1 MLTAL
6 SALDFEGAG
15 RVTFPERSTSVLS
28 GRRGAW
34 AFWIGCAAVT
44 AGVLAHLPM
53 VWMARDMGFRLAGM
67 PMDPGM
73 VGGMGLIVVGVAVAG
88 FGLLPRR
95 NLQAEAQ
102 AARVH
107 VSAGEDAPLTSAHWR
122 LMALLVVAL
131 VIDVMKPASLGFV
144 VPGMIREYGVS
155 KSVVALLPFAAL
167 AGTVAGSIVWGLLA
181 DIFGRRASILL
192 SAVMFVG
199 TSICGAMPSLWWNVG
214 MCFLMGAAAGGMLP
228 VAYALLA
235 ESMPSKH
242 RGWSMV
248 LIGGLGAVGGYL
260 AASGLSAA
268 LQPTF
273 GWRIMWFLGM
283 PTGLVLILL
292 NGAIPESARFLLS
305 LGRVDEAHAV
315 LRRFGSRIIEGPDD
329 GAADAEAGLT
339 HGRPATPPVSRN
351 YLSKT
356 LSLSIV
362 ALTWGLVNF
371 GLLLWLPADLTA
383 KGYSMGALSRLLALS
398 ALIAAP
404 TVFLCA
410 FLYSR
415 WSTKWSL
422 VLMMGIM
429 ALGLALVLH
438 IETAQGPALSPIV
451 PVALLIVGSNGVL
464 AILLPYAAESY
475 PLRVR
480 GRGTGWVAGCSKFGG
495 LLAQFLA
502 IMAAAPA
509 VGAAAGLIM
518 IPTLLAMGLI
528 AWFGAETRGRDL
540 RDLEA
545 DPSDLLAV
553 ASSGG

>member
-1 MLTAL
+1 MTPTAT
-6 SALDFEGAG
+6 AAG
-15 RVTFPERSTSVLS
+15 VLAD
-28 GRRGAW
+28 RRGAW

-53 VWMARDMGFRLAGM
+53 VWMGRHAGFRLAGM
-67 PMDPGM
+67 PMDPLM
-73 VGGMGLIVVGVAVAG
+73 IGGMGLIVAGVAVAG

-95 NLQAEAQ
+95 SLEARAQ
-102 AARVH
+102 AAAVH
-107 VSAGEDAPLTSAHWR
+107 VTPPEDAPLTSAHWR

-144 VPGMIREYGVS
+144 VPGMVAEYGVS
-155 KSVVALLPFAAL
+155 RATVAILPFSAL
-167 AGTVAGSIVWGLLA
+167 AGTACGSIVWGVLA

-199 TSICGAMPSLWWNVG
+199 TSICGAMPSLWWNVA

-235 ESMPSKH
+235 ESMPSRH
-242 RGWSMV
+242 RGWSLV

-260 AASGLSAA
+260 AASGLSAL

-283 PTGLVLILL
+283 PTGLILIVL
-292 NGAIPESARFLLS
+292 NGAIPESAKFLLS
-305 LGRVDEAHAV
+305 LGRVEEAHAV
-315 LRRFGSRIIEGPDD
+315 LRRFGSRIVEGPD
-329 GAADAEAGLT
+329 ADAVEADAGLV
-339 HGRPATPPVSRN
+339 GQLAPTPLAQAAFLGKAV
-351 YLSKT
+351 
-356 LSLSIV
+356 SLSIV

-371 GLLLWLPADLTA
+371 GLLLWLPADLA
-383 KGYSMGALSRLLALS
+383 ARGYSMGALSRLLAFS

-410 FLYSR
+410 FIYSR

-422 VLMMGIM
+422 IAMIGTM
-429 ALGLALVLH
+429 ALGLALVLRML
-438 IETAQGPALSPIV
+438 TASGPTISPIL

-464 AILLPYAAESY
+464 AILLPYTAESY

-480 GRGTGWVAGCSKFGG
+480 GRATGWVAGCSKFGG
-495 LLAQFLA
+495 LLAQLLS
-502 IMAAAPA
+502 MLVVVPA
-509 VGAAAGLIM
+509 VGVAAGLIM
-518 IPTLLAMGLI
+518 IPTLLAMGLV
-528 AWFGAETRGRDL
+528 ARFGTETRGRDL
-540 RDLEA
+540 RELEA
-545 DPSDLLAV
+545 PPPAGLAV
-553 ASSGG
+553 AAGG

>member
-1 MLTAL
+1 M
-6 SALDFEGAG
+6 
-15 RVTFPERSTSVLS
+15 TFSERSTSVLS
-28 GRRGAW
+28 DRRGAW

-53 VWMARDMGFRLAGM
+53 VWMARDMGLRLAGM

-73 VGGMGLIVVGVAVAG
+73 IGGMGLILAGVAVAG

-95 NLQAEAQ
+95 NLQAEAK

-107 VSAGEDAPLTSAHWR
+107 VSAAEDAPLTWAHWR
-122 LMALLVVAL
+122 LMAVLVVAL

-144 VPGMIREYGVS
+144 VPGMIQEYGVA
-155 KSVVALLPFAAL
+155 KSIVALLPFSAL
-167 AGTVAGSIVWGLLA
+167 AGTVTGSIVWGLLA

-235 ESMPSKH
+235 ESMPSRH

-268 LQPTF
+268 LQPAF
-273 GWRIMWFLGM
+273 GWRIMWFLGL
-283 PTGLVLILL
+283 PTGLILIVL
-292 NGAIPESARFLLS
+292 NSAIPESARFLLS

-315 LRRFGSRIIEGPDD
+315 LRRFGSRIIQGPDD

-339 HGRPATPPVSRN
+339 HGQVATPPASRA

-356 LSLSIV
+356 ISLSVV

-371 GLLLWLPADLTA
+371 GLLLWLPADLA
-383 KGYSMGALSRLLALS
+383 ARGYSMGALSRLLALS

-422 VLMMGIM
+422 VLMIGIM
-429 ALGLALVLH
+429 AVGLGQVLH
-438 IETAQGPALSPIV
+438 IETAQGQTLSPIL
-451 PVALLIVGSNGVL
+451 PIALLIVGSNGVL
-464 AILLPYAAESY
+464 AIVLPYTAESY

-480 GRGTGWVAGCSKFGG
+480 GRGTGWVAACSKFGG

-502 IMAAAPA
+502 IMAVAPA
-509 VGAAAGLIM
+509 VGPAAGLIL
-518 IPTLLAMGLI
+518 IPTLLAMVLI
-528 AWFGAETRGRDL
+528 GRFGTETRGRDL

-545 DPSDLLAV
+545 EPSPLLA
-553 ASSGG
+553 AARTGG

>member
-1 MLTAL
+1 LLTAL
-6 SALDFEGAG
+6 SAFGEQAVTIPG
-15 RVTFPERSTSVLS
+15 RPTGVLS
-28 GRRGAW
+28 DRRGAW

-44 AGVLAHLPM
+44 VGVLAHLPM

-73 VGGMGLIVVGVAVAG
+73 IGGMGLIVAGVAVAG

-107 VSAGEDAPLTSAHWR
+107 VSAPEDAPLTSAHWR

-144 VPGMIREYGVS
+144 VPGMIREYGVA
-155 KSVVALLPFAAL
+155 KSTVALLPFAAL

-181 DIFGRRASILL
+181 DVFGRRASILL

-235 ESMPSKH
+235 ESMPSRH

-260 AASGLSAA
+260 AASSLSAA

-283 PTGLVLILL
+283 PTGLILILL

-329 GAADAEAGLT
+329 GSADAEAGLT
-339 HGRPATPPVSRN
+339 HGGAATPPVSRK

-356 LSLSIV
+356 VSLSVV

-398 ALIAAP
+398 ALLAAP

-422 VLMMGIM
+422 VLMTGIM

-480 GRGTGWVAGCSKFGG
+480 GRGTGWVAACSKFGG
-495 LLAQFLA
+495 LLAQLLA

-518 IPTLLAMGLI
+518 IPTLLAMVLI

-545 DPSDLLAV
+545 DPSPLLAT
-553 ASSGG
+553 AGGGG

>member
-1 MLTAL
+1 M
-6 SALDFEGAG
+6 SIAG
-15 RVTFPERSTSVLS
+15 RRAGVLS
-28 GRRGAW
+28 DRRGVL

-53 VWMARDMGFRLAGM
+53 LWMGRHIGFRMVGM

-73 VGGMGLIVVGVAVAG
+73 IAGMWLIVVGVGVAG

-95 NLQAEAQ
+95 DHAAEAQ
-102 AARVH
+102 AARTR
-107 VSAGEDAPLTSAHWR
+107 VSVPEDAPLTAAHWR
-122 LMALLVVAL
+122 LMAVLVVAL

-144 VPGMIREYGVS
+144 VPGMIREYGVP
-155 KSVVALLPFAAL
+155 KATVALLPFAAL
-167 AGTVAGSIVWGLLA
+167 AGTVTGSIVWGLLA

-199 TSICGAMPSLWWNVG
+199 TSICGAMPSLWWNIG

-228 VAYALLA
+228 AAYALLA
-235 ESMPSKH
+235 EAMPSNH

-268 LQPTF
+268 LQPIF
-273 GWRIMWFLGM
+273 GWRVMWLLGL
-283 PTGLVLILL
+283 PTGLLLILL
-292 NGAIPESARFLLS
+292 NGALPESARFLLS
-305 LGRVDEAHAV
+305 LGRVEEARAV
-315 LRRFGSRIIEGPDD
+315 LRRFGSRLVEGADD
-329 GAADAEAGLT
+329 GAADAEAS
-339 HGRPATPPVSRN
+339 HGHAPPVAREYVSR
-351 YLSKT
+351 T
-356 LSLSIV
+356 VSLSIV

-371 GLLLWLPADLTA
+371 GLLLWLPAELATR
-383 KGYSMGALSRLLALS
+383 GYSMHALSRLLALS

-422 VLMMGIM
+422 VLMIGVM
-429 ALGLALVLH
+429 ALGLGLVLH
-438 IETAQGPALSPIV
+438 IETTQDPTLSPIL

-464 AILLPYAAESY
+464 AIVLPYSAESY

-480 GRGTGWVAGCSKFGG
+480 GRGAGWVAACSKFGG
-495 LLAQFLA
+495 LLAQLLA

-509 VGAAAGLIM
+509 VGPAAGLILV
-518 IPTLLAMGLI
+518 PTLLAMVLI
-528 AWFGAETRGRDL
+528 GRFGTETRGRDL
-540 RDLEA
+540 RELETGLSA
-545 DPSDLLAV
+545 LPAAGAGV
-553 ASSGG
+553 TP

>member
-1 MLTAL
+1 MTY
-6 SALDFEGAG
+6 S
-15 RVTFPERSTSVLS
+15 ERPTSVLS
-28 GRRGAW
+28 DRRGAW

-44 AGVLAHLPM
+44 VGVLAHLPM

-73 VGGMGLIVVGVAVAG
+73 IGGMGLIVAGVAVAG

-95 NLQAEAQ
+95 NLQAEAR
-102 AARVH
+102 AAGVH
-107 VSAGEDAPLTSAHWR
+107 VSAAEDAPLTWAHWR
-122 LMALLVVAL
+122 LMAVLVVAL

-144 VPGMIREYGVS
+144 VPGMIQEYGVA
-155 KSVVALLPFAAL
+155 KSTVALLPFSAL

-235 ESMPSKH
+235 ESMPSRH

-268 LQPTF
+268 LQPAF
-273 GWRIMWFLGM
+273 GWRIMWFLGL
-283 PTGLVLILL
+283 PTGLILILL

-315 LRRFGSRIIEGPDD
+315 LRRFGSRIIEGPED
-329 GAADAEAGLT
+329 GADAEAGLN
-339 HGRPATPPVSRN
+339 HGRVATPPASRA

-356 LSLSIV
+356 ISLSVV

-371 GLLLWLPADLTA
+371 GLLLWLPSDLA
-383 KGYSMGALSRLLALS
+383 ARGYSMGALSRLLALS

-422 VLMMGIM
+422 VLMTGIM
-429 ALGLALVLH
+429 AVGLALVLH
-438 IETAQGPALSPIV
+438 IETAQGQTLSPIL
-451 PVALLIVGSNGVL
+451 PVALLIIGSNGVL
-464 AILLPYAAESY
+464 AIVLPYAAESY

-480 GRGTGWVAGCSKFGG
+480 GRGTGWVAACSKFGG
-495 LLAQFLA
+495 LLAQSLA
-502 IMAAAPA
+502 IMAMAPA
-509 VGAAAGLIM
+509 VGPAAGLIM
-518 IPTLLAMGLI
+518 IPTLLAMVLI
-528 AWFGAETRGRDL
+528 GWFGAETRGRDL
-540 RDLEA
+540 RELEA
-545 DPSDLLAV
+545 DPPALPAV
-553 ASSGG
+553 AEGG

>member
-1 MLTAL
+1 
-6 SALDFEGAG
+6 
-15 RVTFPERSTSVLS
+15 VTFPGRPTSVLS
-28 GRRGAW
+28 NRRGAW

-53 VWMARDMGFRLAGM
+53 VWMARDMGFQLAGM

-73 VGGMGLIVVGVAVAG
+73 IGGMALIVAGVAVAG

-95 NLQAEAQ
+95 NLQAEDQ

-107 VSAGEDAPLTSAHWR
+107 VSAAEDAPLTSAHWR

-144 VPGMIREYGVS
+144 VPGMIREYGVP
-155 KSVVALLPFAAL
+155 KSTVALLPFAAL

-199 TSICGAMPSLWWNVG
+199 TSICGAMPSLWWNIG

-235 ESMPSKH
+235 ESMPSRH

-260 AASGLSAA
+260 AASGLSAV

-273 GWRIMWFLGM
+273 GWRVMWFLGL
-283 PTGLVLILL
+283 PTGLILILL

-305 LGRVDEAHAV
+305 VGRIDEAHAV
-315 LRRFGSRIIEGPDD
+315 LRRFGARIIEGPDD

-339 HGRPATPPVSRN
+339 HGPATTPP
-351 YLSKT
+351 LSPNHLAKT
-356 LSLSIV
+356 LSLSVV

-371 GLLLWLPADLTA
+371 GLLLWLPADLSA
-383 KGYSMGALSRLLALS
+383 KGYSMEALSRLLALS

-404 TVFLCA
+404 TVFLSAC
-410 FLYSR
+410 LYSR

-422 VLMMGIM
+422 VLMIGIM

-438 IETAQGPALSPIV
+438 IETTQGPSLSPIL
-451 PVALLIVGSNGVL
+451 PMALLIVGSNGVL
-464 AILLPYAAESY
+464 AIVLPYAAESY

-480 GRGTGWVAGCSKFGG
+480 GRGAGWVAACSKFGG
-495 LLAQFLA
+495 LLAQLLA

-509 VGAAAGLIM
+509 VGPAAGLIM
-518 IPTLLAMGLI
+518 VPTLLAMVLI

-545 DPSDLLAV
+545 APSPLLA
-553 ASSGG
+553 AARSGG